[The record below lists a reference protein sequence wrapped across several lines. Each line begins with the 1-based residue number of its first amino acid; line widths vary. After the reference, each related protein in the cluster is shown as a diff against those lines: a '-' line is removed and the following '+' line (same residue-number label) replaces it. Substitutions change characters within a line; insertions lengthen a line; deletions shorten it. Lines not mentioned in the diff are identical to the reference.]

1 MKCLD
6 CDGTGAVEIMNCHD
20 YSNECCGGCYKEI
33 MCDDC
38 QGTGS
43 VYSEDD
49 EDEDPQKDSLK
60 NLWIELS

>member
-1 MKCLD
+1 MKCPN
-6 CDGTGAVEIMNCHD
+6 CEGDGTVEVMNCHD

-38 QGTGS
+38 QGTGN

-49 EDEDPQKDSLK
+49 EDEDCNVHTK
-60 NLWIELS
+60 NSF

>member
-1 MKCLD
+1 MKCLN
-6 CDGTGAVEIMNCHD
+6 CDGDGTITVMNCHD

-38 QGTGS
+38 QGTGN
-43 VYSEDD
+43 VYSQFD
-49 EDEDPQKDSLK
+49 EDEDPEKDCLK